1 MVEEGINSLYDI
13 QQYDEKEWWDSSQ
26 YRSALPGEAH
36 PKEIRESYCVHC
48 GHPKHYCACMM
59 RYCPKCQRE
68 TMQHETL
75 VGKVEAEHG
84 TVVLASMIG
93 MRTYAWR
100 CHECDHVHSA

>member
-1 MVEEGINSLYDI
+1 MTFSNMMKKNGVIRASI
-13 QQYDEKEWWDSSQ
+13 AQHFWAK
-26 YRSALPGEAH
+26 RI
-36 PKEIRESYCVHC
+36 PKEIRDSYCVHC

-75 VGKVEAEHG
+75 VGKVEAEPG

-93 MRTYAWR
+93 MRTYAW
-100 CHECDHVHSA
+100 VLNG